1 MGWVEGRGWPRVAMG
16 GHGSLAIVP
25 WMCGQCLRGGGEV
38 IYTKRNACQG
48 PKPRRGIERLET
60 KPKTP
65 PKPRTKTDQV
75 WRRGARRWVSN
86 VEKDKGIAP
95 RQSQNTKT
103 KIQAEMSAS
112 EDAPRT
118 PGQKASPNTVGAVAP
133 REKNTKESGRGRG
146 QTKTQKP
153 NRNTEALLRPKK
165 QNTADAADRSLPPLC
180 PCCR

>member
-95 RQSQNTKT
+95 QTIPKHKNKNPSRNVGIRGCPPDPRAKSKPKHRWRCCAPRKKHQRIRPRPGPDENAKT
-103 KIQAEMSAS
+103 KPEHRSIAS
-112 EDAPRT
+112 
-118 PGQKASPNTVGAVAP
+118 
-133 REKNTKESGRGRG
+133 TKE
-146 QTKTQKP
+146 TKH
-153 NRNTEALLRPKK
+153 RR
-165 QNTADAADRSLPPLC
+165 
-180 PCCR
+180 CR